1 MQGLDFLDQ
10 LVGDGK
16 KFFGERLKTPEF
28 PSLESILTSGTK
40 ANTAALSDTSL
51 WAAGINKFTQAEVT
65 KMLESVL
72 PGFSSGLAGATKNAA
87 ALARGEI
94 PDDVSRAVHSSAAAK
109 ALAGGF
115 VGSGFGRNLV
125 ARDFGKT
132 SLALTGE
139 GQNRLTSLGAFA
151 RSAFPVFDMSQAFFN
166 PAQMLDYTYNKFQRD
181 LLAAKVAA
189 APDPASRGRAD
200 QQMAIVGMILSAY
213 GGGPGYT
220 GAGTNYDGSGNAPDS
235 GGANRTIPQGYNGN
249 NYGGFSSWQGSTPT
263 NDEYN
268 NWMKGTGG
276 W

>member
-1 MQGLDFLDQ
+1 MLEGLSQFWK
-10 LVGDGK
+10 DGK
-16 KFFGERLKTPEF
+16 DFFGTKVKVPEF
-28 PSLESILTSGTK
+28 PTLESILTGGAK

-72 PGFSSGLAGATKNAA
+72 PGFSSGLAGAGKNAA
-87 ALARGEI
+87 SLARGEI
-94 PDDVSRAVHSSAAAK
+94 PEDVSRAVHSSAAAK

-139 GQNRLTSLGAFA
+139 GQNRLTALGAFA
-151 RSAFPVFDMSQAFFN
+151 RGTFPVFDMAQAFFN

-181 LLAAKVAA
+181 LLQAKVDA
-189 APDPASRGRAD
+189 APDPVARGRAD
-200 QQMAIVGMILSAY
+200 QEMALLGMILSAY
-213 GGGPGYT
+213 GGGAGYT
-220 GAGTNYDGSGNAPDS
+220 GASYNPQQQTTTTNNSNNTG
-235 GGANRTIPQGYNGN
+235 IPQGFNGS

-263 NDEYN
+263 NTEYN
-268 NWMKGTGG
+268 NFMKGTGG